1 MSNIRKIKLDDG
13 LTLGLIKN
21 EKFKSNL
28 VSVYF
33 ERNIDRSEVTALS
46 LLSNMMV
53 VGTKKYQNMKK
64 VSMRLDDLY
73 GMSMTNGVSKHGEKL
88 LISFKFLTISDAYLD
103 QPIFEDVIDFVNEIV
118 LNPLVVDSKLNPKAI
133 DIEKENLREEIES
146 KINDKKAYASSKCIS
161 LMCEGEPYAINSS
174 GYVEDIDSI
183 SPEQMYDIYKRLVE
197 TSPIFVVVEGD
208 FDEEYVERICRE
220 KFRFKRGN
228 IEEIRRSNYLN
239 KPKETRYFQ
248 EDFGNKQGKL
258 VIGHRTNV
266 DHQEF
271 DKYYSLLVANSIFGG
286 GPHSKLFNNVRE
298 KESICYYANSG
309 LEKCKGL
316 MMVNSGIDPDQYDRA
331 LKLIRKELEDVK
343 LGNFTDLE
351 IENAK
356 RSIINS
362 MKAGYDSISG
372 ETDFIYNQH
381 ISRNDLTLD
390 QVIAYVSKV
399 TRQDIIDVSQEV
411 IEDTVYFLR

>member
-146 KINDKKAYASSKCIS
+146 KLS
-161 LMCEGEPYAINSS
+161 LI
-174 GYVEDIDSI
+174 
-183 SPEQMYDIYKRLVE
+183 
-197 TSPIFVVVEGD
+197 
-208 FDEEYVERICRE
+208 
-220 KFRFKRGN
+220 
-228 IEEIRRSNYLN
+228 
-239 KPKETRYFQ
+239 
-248 EDFGNKQGKL
+248 
-258 VIGHRTNV
+258 
-266 DHQEF
+266 
-271 DKYYSLLVANSIFGG
+271 
-286 GPHSKLFNNVRE
+286 
-298 KESICYYANSG
+298 
-309 LEKCKGL
+309 
-316 MMVNSGIDPDQYDRA
+316 
-331 LKLIRKELEDVK
+331 
-343 LGNFTDLE
+343 
-351 IENAK
+351 
-356 RSIINS
+356 
-362 MKAGYDSISG
+362 
-372 ETDFIYNQH
+372 H
-381 ISRNDLTLD
+381 I
-390 QVIAYVSKV
+390 
-399 TRQDIIDVSQEV
+399 
-411 IEDTVYFLR
+411 